1 MVVIQ
6 MVWMRAVL
14 EELLVKVWVQVSW
27 LMAQEASHFVQEI
40 VAAGYMWL
48 GQEEELKLQDAVA
61 TNVVNEEEPANQ
73 HEEQVQQNYN
83 WNQ

>member
-1 MVVIQ
+1 
-6 MVWMRAVL
+6 
-14 EELLVKVWVQVSW
+14 
-27 LMAQEASHFVQEI
+27 
-40 VAAGYMWL
+40 L

-83 WNQ
+83 CNQKPAKI